1 MRPGL
6 SQDSRKAADLDR
18 ATRAEFV
25 QVPPDIRL
33 LWVWLGV
40 GWEGRGGKE
49 GRGLQERD
57 E

>member
-18 ATRAEFV
+18 ATRVEFV